1 MKGNK
6 KEISLCKKIWCKIR
20 YYQKLND
27 LTNAELAAYL
37 GVCERTLAEY
47 DKNAEAITLGKIDKF
62 LQSEDIKLEEL
73 MSL

>member
-1 MKGNK
+1 MKTKK
-6 KEISLCKKIWCKIR
+6 KEVALNKRIWCKIR
-20 YYQKLND
+20 YYQQLND

-62 LQSEDIKLEEL
+62 LQSEDINLEEL